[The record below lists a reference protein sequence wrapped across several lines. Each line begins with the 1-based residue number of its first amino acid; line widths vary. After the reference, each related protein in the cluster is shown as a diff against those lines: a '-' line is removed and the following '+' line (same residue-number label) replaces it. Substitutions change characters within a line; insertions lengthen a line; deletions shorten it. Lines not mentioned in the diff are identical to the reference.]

1 MIQENLKG
9 HVQPKMKIWS
19 SCMYPHANEKL
30 SKQNIS
36 GASQHHSSTLVSE
49 TTDVEEDLFRKID

>member
-1 MIQENLKG
+1 
-9 HVQPKMKIWS
+9 
-19 SCMYPHANEKL
+19 MYPHANEKL